1 MTVTTPVA
9 ALTAAAAREQAL
21 GNYAYADALW
31 KEARDNTSAATA
43 VQAASAPQISPAL
56 VGYFTTTLQSAAAA
70 LLTSKEVSR
79 VASHVYASKGHD
91 GSTLTG

>member
-9 ALTAAAAREQAL
+9 ALTAAAAREHAL

-31 KEARDNTSAATA
+31 KEARDNAGAATA

-56 VGYFTTTLQSAAAA
+56 VGYFTTTLQSSITSISA
-70 LLTSKEVSR
+70 SKEIDR
-79 VASHVYASKGHD
+79 VASHVQPLKGHD